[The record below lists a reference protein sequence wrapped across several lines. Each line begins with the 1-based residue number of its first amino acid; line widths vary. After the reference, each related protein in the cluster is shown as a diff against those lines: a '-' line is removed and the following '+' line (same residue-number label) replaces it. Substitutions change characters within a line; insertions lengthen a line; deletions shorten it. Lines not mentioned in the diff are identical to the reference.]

1 MTRVDPAGANA
12 PEEDTARREMTRDD
26 ARDADAESRR
36 ATDATTTRVVRVVS
50 DSDDESVKED
60 IAEDDIAEDDIAE
73 EDIAEEDIAD
83 ASFSYADASFA
94 SDAPEEPRSVDAA
107 PVPSP
112 GPSSPDADDDDAHH
126 HHHHHH
132 HHRARPPRR
141 SLGERSDVS
150 ISVSVSTSASSPRAS
165 ATLVASPSS
174 RVFLPPVSPPR
185 APRRP
190 DSPAFDR
197 GVPPLPPTP
206 TARAPAA
213 ARRGGATSPKARSP
227 PAKRSTTTTTR
238 MNPVLARTAELA
250 RRRRD
255 AARHP
260 EKRTT
265 TRSMAM
271 ERSSTEP
278 SRTVPSPTRDYL
290 RRAESHAAPTRR
302 PRRATEAAAA
312 ADTSS
317 SPPRRCVRVDLV
329 SALPEF
335 SAAVAAAL
343 AASGAKGYLVASD
356 EAAEEAD
363 AANAPPKARV
373 AVVADAPAVRAAAK
387 PDSAY
392 RPVPAHRTYAWY
404 KHYGFAGKGAK
415 TSWGYNPKREDIKAR
430 YDDVKGRG
438 E

>member
-12 PEEDTARREMTRDD
+12 PEEDTARDEVTRDD

-50 DSDDESVKED
+50 DSDDESVE
-60 IAEDDIAEDDIAE
+60 EEIAEDDIAE

-94 SDAPEEPRSVDAA
+94 SDAPEEPRSMDAA

-126 HHHHHH
+126 HHL
-132 HHRARPPRR
+132 ARPPRR

-150 ISVSVSTSASSPRAS
+150 ISVSVSSSASSPRAS

-174 RVFLPPVSPPR
+174 RVGALPPVSPPR

-206 TARAPAA
+206 IARAPAA
-213 ARRGGATSPKARSP
+213 ARRGGATSPKAQSP
-227 PAKRSTTTTTR
+227 PAKRSTTTTTTR

-255 AARHP
+255 AARFP
-260 EKRTT
+260 EKRTP
-265 TRSMAM
+265 TRSKAM

-278 SRTVPSPTRDYL
+278 ATVPSPTRDYL
-290 RRAESHAAPTRR
+290 RRAESLAPPTPR
-302 PRRATEAAAA
+302 PRRATQAAAAA
-312 ADTSS
+312 ADS

-363 AANAPPKARV
+363 AANASPKARV

>member
-12 PEEDTARREMTRDD
+12 SEEDTARDEVTRDD
-26 ARDADAESRR
+26 ARDADAESHR

-50 DSDDESVKED
+50 DSDDESVE
-60 IAEDDIAEDDIAE
+60 EDIAEDDIAE
-73 EDIAEEDIAD
+73 EDIAEDDIAD

-94 SDAPEEPRSVDAA
+94 SDAPEEPRSMDAA

-112 GPSSPDADDDDAHH
+112 GPSSPDADDDDAHRH
-126 HHHHHH
+126 LHH

-150 ISVSVSTSASSPRAS
+150 ISVSTSASSPRAS

-174 RVFLPPVSPPR
+174 RVGALPPVSPPR

-213 ARRGGATSPKARSP
+213 ARRGGATSPKAQSP
-227 PAKRSTTTTTR
+227 PAKRSTTATRTTTR
-238 MNPVLARTAELA
+238 MNPVLARAAELA

-255 AARHP
+255 AARFP
-260 EKRTT
+260 EKRTP
-265 TRSMAM
+265 TRSKAM

-278 SRTVPSPTRDYL
+278 ATVPSPTRDYL
-290 RRAESHAAPTRR
+290 RRAESLAAATPR
-302 PRRATEAAAA
+302 PRRATRAAAAA
-312 ADTSS
+312 ADS

-343 AASGAKGYLVASD
+343 AASGSKGYLVASD
-356 EAAEEAD
+356 ETAEEAD

>member
-60 IAEDDIAEDDIAE
+60 IAEEDIAEDDIAE

-174 RVFLPPVSPPR
+174 RVGALPPVSPPR

-227 PAKRSTTTTTR
+227 PAKRSTTTTR

-290 RRAESHAAPTRR
+290 RRAESHAAPTPR

-312 ADTSS
+312 AETSS